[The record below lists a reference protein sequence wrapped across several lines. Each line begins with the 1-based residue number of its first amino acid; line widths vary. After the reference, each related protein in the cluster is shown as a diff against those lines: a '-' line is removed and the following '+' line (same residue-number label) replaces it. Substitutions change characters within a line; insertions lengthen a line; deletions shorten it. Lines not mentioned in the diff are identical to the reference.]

1 MDEQTIRMIQKLKGD
16 PGALRALMESPDGQA
31 LLRMLSGGDQGASLQ
46 QAAQSAARGDPAEMA
61 RLVRQM
67 MATPDG
73 AALAERIRQAMGG
86 R

>member
-1 MDEQTIRMIQKLKGD
+1 MDEQTARMIQQLKSD
-16 PGALRALMESPDGQA
+16 PAALRALMESPDWQA
-31 LLRMLSGGDQGASLQ
+31 LLRMLSGGDRGASLQ
-46 QAAQSAARGDPAEMA
+46 HAAQSAAQGNPAEMA

-73 AALAERIRQAMGG
+73 AALAERIKQAMGG

>member
-1 MDEQTIRMIQKLKGD
+1 MLQTARMIQQLKSD
-16 PGALRALMESPDGQA
+16 PAALRALMESPDGQA
-31 LLRMLSGGDQGASLQ
+31 LLRMLSGGDRGVSLQ
-46 QAAQSAARGDPAEMA
+46 HAAQSAAQGNPAEMA

-73 AALAERIRQAMGG
+73 AALAERIKQAMGG